1 METEIMATNNQN
13 LYISPV
19 VGMDEAKAKFEQV
32 RQFTADC
39 LTKGVDYGYIEGV
52 KKATLLK
59 PGAEKISTLFGL
71 TPKFTCTDKIMNWNG
86 EGNSD
91 YEPFFYFEYKCELYK
106 NGEYVSSCVG
116 SCNSWEKK
124 YRYRKGEL
132 ICPNCGKPLRR
143 SKNKDEFYCW
153 TKTGGCG
160 ATFPTNDPRV
170 SNQKVG
176 DVKNFDTAEQ
186 VNTFQKMAQKRAF
199 IGAVLIACNLSE
211 YYTQDIEDMA
221 SFAVSE
227 DVPPMV
233 EGSFEPVYEPAYE
246 SVPVQ
251 PAQPVQPVQP
261 AQQQK
266 QRVPFNEIEFLKQ
279 WRAPEG
285 VTQMS
290 RINAE
295 KMTDSN
301 GQPYGEKTTE
311 ALFNMLRVITKK
323 ISTLTDEQKPDYQ
336 IKVSAICEILQCRKI
351 EKTGQPDIDPFVNQ
365 GTDDEVIL

>member
-1 METEIMATNNQN
+1 MENTELMVSQQN

-19 VGMDEAKAKFEQV
+19 VGMEEAKKKFEQV

-39 LTKGVDYGYIEGV
+39 LKKDVDYGSFAGV
-52 KKATLLK
+52 SKPSLLK

-71 TPKFTCTDKIMNWNG
+71 TPQFNCIDKIMNWNG
-86 EGNSD
+86 EGNPD
-91 YEPFFYFEYKCELYK
+91 NEPFFYFEYKCELYK
-106 NGEYVSSCVG
+106 SGEYVSSCVG

-132 ICPNCGKPLRR
+132 VCPNCGQPLRR

-160 ATFPTNDPRV
+160 ATFPTDDPRV

-221 SFAVSE
+221 SSVILD

-233 EGSFEPVYEPAYE
+233 EGSFEPVYEEPQA
-246 SVPVQ
+246 VQ
-251 PAQPVQPVQP
+251 QQPQ
-261 AQQQK
+261 QQQK
-266 QRVPFNEIEFLKQ
+266 PFDEIEFLKQ
-279 WRAPEG
+279 WRRPQG
-285 VTQMS
+285 VAQMS
-290 RINAE
+290 RMNAE
-295 KMTDSN
+295 KLQDSK
-301 GQPYGEKTTE
+301 GQPYGEKTTYE
-311 ALFNMLRVITKK
+311 LFNMFRVITKK
-323 ISTLTDEQKPDYQ
+323 IDTLSEEQKPDYQ
-336 IKVSAICEILQCRKI
+336 MKVSAICEILQCRKV
-351 EKTGQPDIDPFVNQ
+351 EKTLPQA
-365 GTDDEVIL
+365 